1 MKVSFFKIIA
11 ILIIVILVFTKCA
24 QVGSLNGGLRDAMPP
39 KLMEAMPRIKSV
51 NFNYDEIIL
60 RFNEFVQ
67 LKDLATQLLITPKL
81 KTEPEIIAD
90 GKKIKIKLNSKDL
103 LPNTTYRFYFGN
115 AIADMHE
122 GNMLTNF
129 DYVFSTGNFIDT
141 LKIKGII
148 IEEFNTKP
156 VADMVVGLYDSKEI
170 KDSLGY
176 TTIPNYA
183 CRTNANGEFMFEN
196 LPKSEFKIIAFTD
209 KNKNYLYDGETE
221 KIAFRD
227 TNLVLINDTIIKL
240 KAFQEIASK
249 VFIKKINSPY
259 YGYSNIILNKRV
271 KISISLFNKLEGE
284 NLYFPL
290 NSSQRDTIAIYYKS
304 LNDTLKLLSTNL
316 ESKKMD
322 TLIIS
327 LPKQNKVFKKYPN
340 LKTNLFGDR
349 LALNNNLQ
357 LTFLSLMDTVKTDL
371 SKIKITSKDDSLI
384 STLPVKALWI
394 SPYSIQL
401 QTIFK
406 PATAYTLKIDT
417 AAFYSENKLYND
429 SIKQNFKTDNKLDFG
444 KLTLKLLFNKKQS
457 YVVQLINDKNEVIRD
472 SFLTLS
478 LAGTNAKTIEFTDVL
493 PAAYQVKIII
503 DTNEDKK
510 WNTGNY
516 LQNKQ
521 PEQVILH
528 SKTIKVIAD
537 WEVEEEILI
546 KE

>member
-67 LKDLATQLLITPKL
+67 LKDLANQLLITPKL

-148 IEEFNTKP
+148 IEEFNAKP

-209 KNKNYLYDGETE
+209 KNKNYLYNGETE

-259 YGYSNIILNKRV
+259 YGYSNIILNKRA

-503 DTNEDKK
+503 DTNGDKK